1 MQHFTMHG
9 GQASLEKQVMAP
21 QAGTHEAT
29 HHTSRHPD
37 GTLVP
42 LMKEV
47 EIVSVAVTWQSVP

>member
-1 MQHFTMHG
+1 M
-9 GQASLEKQVMAP
+9 EKQVMAP